1 MHSRRQTSWALRA
14 PAHWIVWTVV
24 LFALTF
30 GLGFA
35 AKSIPALRLA
45 AVDAA
50 VNSVN
55 SSLLDRMAL
64 ALDFLD
70 RPTVVAAVL
79 AVTFIVV
86 LLIKG
91 WRLALAVCVVTG
103 LGWLTTLVVKA
114 VVAEPRPT
122 AVLSHILKVSPATLS
137 YPSGH
142 VVFAAALVAALAMVC
157 RRVASRTIILIVG
170 GLFILL
176 VAWSR
181 LYIGVHFTSDVVGAI
196 LNGVAGAILFAG
208 LWNLLARRVFPGDRK
223 RAGR

>member
-1 MHSRRQTSWALRA
+1 
-14 PAHWIVWTVV
+14 
-24 LFALTF
+24 
-30 GLGFA
+30 
-35 AKSIPALRLA
+35 
-45 AVDAA
+45 
-50 VNSVN
+50 
-55 SSLLDRMAL
+55 MAL

-91 WRLALAVCVVTG
+91 WRLALAVCLVTG